1 MSLSLISLPRLSLFP
16 ASRLDYDWFGWNG
29 LKETDIDFSMT
40 SHQKIF
46 KVVSTTSKSQ
56 YPTFS
61 LFSASFSA
69 LEREST
75 IMQSSQ
81 RWDKWPVMLFWNES
95 VSWGTKGVL
104 IEPNEDWVLGKQA
117 FQGFADASLISTQR
131 YNALSVLLQMP
142 VSCRAYLLS
151 YNIKSD
157 TSSLYVYACKH
168 MIK

>member
-1 MSLSLISLPRLSLFP
+1 
-16 ASRLDYDWFGWNG
+16 
-29 LKETDIDFSMT
+29 MT

-46 KVVSTTSKSQ
+46 KVVSTTSESQ

-61 LFSASFSA
+61 LFSASFFA

-151 YNIKSD
+151 YNILNQTPAACMCMHVNTWSNSCRKTLLLKTHLTTYFVNEWKSLQVHILLD
-157 TSSLYVYACKH
+157 FF
-168 MIK
+168 